1 MKKFSSIQL
10 LLVLQS
16 LSNSLTV
23 QSLSIVPHS
32 SSFHHHQL
40 VCPRRSEGT
49 WLGMSKYN
57 KVSETETENSSQ
69 PKLSLSPR
77 KYSYNVTFPTFAELE
92 QLYPGE
98 FVESSIITVPGGACD
113 NDEEDPINF
122 RLLLYPRGGGHSSS
136 TSSNKKDSNG
146 KSDKSGFGMSYKV
159 VPFWKK
165 RSKNDKLG
173 MYLKYICDPK
183 VDSSDRKTVDAT
195 FTMRLKGNQD
205 KSAYPRKFDVEWTS
219 GMRFSKE
226 TSLNDGYANDFG
238 AHLMQADLLPLFMG
252 ITSDR
257 KRGENLKA
265 QVEIQIHNIIS
276 DDVSKNANIS
286 DSESSQSFSLS
297 SLNPKDDIRIV
308 RDDGTDE
315 ILPDVHNAENV
326 RVGKVIVPVLRKL
339 SERPRMFAQGVYP
352 GVEYRIMRITK
363 KNEPDTDSE
372 EEIDIFESEPGVNY
386 DLKPI
391 YPLVQQLEREWPV
404 RINESDISRLV
415 TPTQYNV
422 ISAVGSLFTA
432 VTGLFTAFLVSQM
445 ISLYFIPS
453 RSMEPTLNV
462 GDVLVVEKVTPRL
475 NNLVQSITS
484 SSTSFYK
491 PGDVILFQPPT
502 KLKEIVESTGG
513 QLNDRDL
520 FVKRI
525 AALPGDSI
533 EVNIQDNT
541 DSDEIAQV
549 KINSIPVQ
557 EIQGNR
563 NLCVQNFEKE
573 KQEALPKLLG
583 KFITPTQ
590 STIPK
595 NEYFVMGDCGPVSV
609 DSRAFGFLDQ
619 KQIIG
624 KPLFRIW

>member
-1 MKKFSSIQL
+1 M
-10 LLVLQS
+10 
-16 LSNSLTV
+16 
-23 QSLSIVPHS
+23 
-32 SSFHHHQL
+32 
-40 VCPRRSEGT
+40 
-49 WLGMSKYN
+49 
-57 KVSETETENSSQ
+57 
-69 PKLSLSPR
+69 
-77 KYSYNVTFPTFAELE
+77 
-92 QLYPGE
+92 
-98 FVESSIITVPGGACD
+98 
-113 NDEEDPINF
+113 
-122 RLLLYPRGGGHSSS
+122 
-136 TSSNKKDSNG
+136 
-146 KSDKSGFGMSYKV
+146 
-159 VPFWKK
+159 
-165 RSKNDKLG
+165 
-173 MYLKYICDPK
+173 
-183 VDSSDRKTVDAT
+183 
-195 FTMRLKGNQD
+195 
-205 KSAYPRKFDVEWTS
+205 
-219 GMRFSKE
+219 
-226 TSLNDGYANDFG
+226 
-238 AHLMQADLLPLFMG
+238 
-252 ITSDR
+252 
-257 KRGENLKA
+257 
-265 QVEIQIHNIIS
+265 
-276 DDVSKNANIS
+276 
-286 DSESSQSFSLS
+286 
-297 SLNPKDDIRIV
+297 
-308 RDDGTDE
+308 
-315 ILPDVHNAENV
+315 
-326 RVGKVIVPVLRKL
+326 
-339 SERPRMFAQGVYP
+339 
-352 GVEYRIMRITK
+352 
-363 KNEPDTDSE
+363 
-372 EEIDIFESEPGVNY
+372 
-386 DLKPI
+386 
-391 YPLVQQLEREWPV
+391 
-404 RINESDISRLV
+404 
-415 TPTQYNV
+415 

-453 RSMEPTLNV
+453 RSSKFCDRCTVSCIHSCASNADHLFFFLSVEPTLNV

-502 KLKEIVESTGG
+502 KLKEIVENTGG

-624 KPLFRIW
+624 KPLFRIWPDVSKVSSSLPLMDNSDDESHKH